1 MHKEGFHNVYASSNI
16 IKVIRSKTIYV
27 EKVVRAGETRSA
39 YKILV
44 GKPEDLSAD
53 GKIILEWILRKQGGK
68 LWTQDMNWW
77 ARVNTVM
84 NLCVPYKAGNFSTR

>member
-1 MHKEGFHNVYASSNI
+1 LDIRWREGAGDWRRMHKEGFHNVYASSNI

-53 GKIILEWILRKQGGK
+53 GKIILEWIFGK
-68 LWTQDMNWW
+68 
-77 ARVNTVM
+77 
-84 NLCVPYKAGNFSTR
+84 